1 MSRKPN
7 VYSYIDFRE
16 YLSDLYK
23 YKNKRNKNFS
33 KTYICKELGLKNSRS
48 YFQDVLNGKFVS
60 QIKLPLLIRIFKLSK
75 DEAIFFRLLVNYNQ
89 TLDDPEEREF
99 FFEQLISLNKTPKVI
114 LDSVTYSYYKDWYNS
129 IVRAVLNIVD
139 FKQGGDYL
147 QLARQIFPPITE
159 LQAKKSIQLLLK
171 LNLIKINKKGFLK
184 PTNQVIST
192 GAYAKAEIIKQ
203 YQLKSIKIAQD
214 AIIKNTNQSQRIITK
229 TMTVSS
235 EGFNN
240 VLKNIEKCNSEI
252 NSIVHKDDKKADKIY
267 QLNIVLF
274 PHLKRGSK

>member
-89 TLDDPEEREF
+89 TQDDPEEREF